1 MNTGRMIKVNY
12 NNEISKEFPSGTS
25 LEIIS
30 KSFQNYYSF
39 PILISKVDND
49 IVELSETV
57 TKKCSVNFYDRSDS
71 LGNGV
76 YGRTLQFIVIVA
88 VKRVLGASVSINIE
102 HSIDKGL
109 FCTVS
114 ADLNKK
120 IVKEIE
126 KTMKEISKENLV
138 IQKIS
143 VVRSDAIRYF
153 KKEKQMDKV
162 NALKYISNT
171 YVNLYNLDSTYDYFY
186 GKLATNT
193 GVIDDFKLEFIKENG
208 FVVNYPDVY
217 NPEITLDYVHHKMLF
232 DKFYEYNNW
241 CSNQGIRN
249 GSDLNRVVSTGK
261 IDELIRISEAY
272 YNSQLENIANTILN
286 MQKKPRLILMAGPSS
301 SGKTTTSKKLQMYLK
316 LKGIKTVQISVD
328 NYFVNRVDNPKD
340 ENGEYDY
347 ESLYAIDITLFN
359 KHLNKLLNGEKVLT
373 PRYDFI
379 TGEKYY
385 KDDYL
390 QVDDDTIFIIE
401 GLHSL
406 NDELTLS
413 IERNLKYKIYIS
425 PLTQLNIDNHNRIH
439 TSDIRRLRRIIRD
452 NRTRG
457 YNATSTLSMWKKI
470 REGEEKW
477 IFPFQDDA
485 DIIVNSALLYEL
497 GVLKTYVEP
506 LLFSVSEDALEYP
519 EALRLINF
527 LRNFLPIPSEAIPKD
542 SVLREF
548 IGESCYK

>member
-1 MNTGRMIKVNY
+1 
-12 NNEISKEFPSGTS
+12 
-25 LEIIS
+25 
-30 KSFQNYYSF
+30 
-39 PILISKVDND
+39 
-49 IVELSETV
+49 
-57 TKKCSVNFYDRSDS
+57 
-71 LGNGV
+71 
-76 YGRTLQFIVIVA
+76 
-88 VKRVLGASVSINIE
+88 
-102 HSIDKGL
+102 
-109 FCTVS
+109 
-114 ADLNKK
+114 
-120 IVKEIE
+120 
-126 KTMKEISKENLV
+126 
-138 IQKIS
+138 
-143 VVRSDAIRYF
+143 
-153 KKEKQMDKV
+153 
-162 NALKYISNT
+162 
-171 YVNLYNLDSTYDYFY
+171 
-186 GKLATNT
+186 
-193 GVIDDFKLEFIKENG
+193 
-208 FVVNYPDVY
+208 
-217 NPEITLDYVHHKMLF
+217 
-232 DKFYEYNNW
+232 
-241 CSNQGIRN
+241 
-249 GSDLNRVVSTGK
+249 
-261 IDELIRISEAY
+261 
-272 YNSQLENIANTILN
+272 
-286 MQKKPRLILMAGPSS
+286 
-301 SGKTTTSKKLQMYLK
+301 MYLK

>member
-1 MNTGRMIKVNY
+1 M
-12 NNEISKEFPSGTS
+12 
-25 LEIIS
+25 
-30 KSFQNYYSF
+30 
-39 PILISKVDND
+39 
-49 IVELSETV
+49 
-57 TKKCSVNFYDRSDS
+57 
-71 LGNGV
+71 
-76 YGRTLQFIVIVA
+76 
-88 VKRVLGASVSINIE
+88 
-102 HSIDKGL
+102 
-109 FCTVS
+109 
-114 ADLNKK
+114 
-120 IVKEIE
+120 
-126 KTMKEISKENLV
+126 
-138 IQKIS
+138 
-143 VVRSDAIRYF
+143 
-153 KKEKQMDKV
+153 
-162 NALKYISNT
+162 
-171 YVNLYNLDSTYDYFY
+171 
-186 GKLATNT
+186 
-193 GVIDDFKLEFIKENG
+193 
-208 FVVNYPDVY
+208 
-217 NPEITLDYVHHKMLF
+217 
-232 DKFYEYNNW
+232 
-241 CSNQGIRN
+241 
-249 GSDLNRVVSTGK
+249 
-261 IDELIRISEAY
+261 
-272 YNSQLENIANTILN
+272 
-286 MQKKPRLILMAGPSS
+286 
-301 SGKTTTSKKLQMYLK
+301 
-316 LKGIKTVQISVD
+316 
-328 NYFVNRVDNPKD
+328 
-340 ENGEYDY
+340 
-347 ESLYAIDITLFN
+347 
-359 KHLNKLLNGEKVLT
+359 T